1 MKNEI
6 GSASIVEVA
15 SARLSDAARGARGKV
30 VGLRIAPDDF
40 SHGVAPDELERRLL
54 EIGFVEGVDFE
65 VLHVGLIGADPI
77 AVRVNDTRIAL
88 RRREAR
94 AIAVTIDSQ

>member
-6 GSASIVEVA
+6 GSASLTIA
-15 SARLSDAARGARGKV
+15 PRLCEAPRGARGRVLGLKV
-30 VGLRIAPDDF
+30 DGDG
-40 SHGVAPDELERRLL
+40 HGVSAAELERRLL

-65 VLHVGLIGADPI
+65 ILHVGLIGGDPI

-94 AIAVTIDSQ
+94 AIEIQLDRE